1 MRSLID
7 RLAAARIG
15 QTTNFYRHG
24 AGAALRRER
33 LAAYL
38 ESRRDSAVLLV
49 GEAPGYRG
57 TRVSGIPFTSERQLT
72 GGDPAEA
79 TATIVHRV
87 LRELAILEDVLLW
100 NVVPTHPGTPTSN
113 RPPTR
118 PEVAAGVSFAAELAR
133 GRRVI
138 AVGRIAE
145 AALGCAAVR
154 HPSRGGA
161 AEFAAGLRA
170 LIEP

>member
-1 MRSLID
+1 MAPDLVK

-15 QTTNFYRHG
+15 ATFNQYAHSS
-24 AGAALRRER
+24 LLCDR

-38 ESRRDSAVLLV
+38 EERADAPILLV

-57 TRVSGIPFTSERQLT
+57 TRVSGIPLTSERQLT
-72 GGDPAEA
+72 GTGPAEA

-87 LRELAILEDVLLW
+87 LAELALADDVLLW
-100 NVVPTHPGTPTSN
+100 NVVPTHPGTATSN

-118 PEVAAGVSFAAELAR
+118 DEVEQSAPFLAELAR
-133 GRRVI
+133 GRRVVP
-138 AVGRIAE
+138 VGRLAH
-145 AALGCAAVR
+145 ARLGGVYVR

-161 AEFAAGLRA
+161 RAFRCGLVTA
-170 LIEP
+170 LA